1 MSLARYPFDALRD
14 AAALWSDARRR
25 GFKSAFSEILR
36 PEAPG
41 TWQFT
46 KYLLIGG
53 LSVFVFLGSCALFRW
68 AAIHL
73 LGASYESGRLFWNLC
88 EITAGFVPTN
98 AFTYS
103 TNRRWVFVA
112 GKHAPRKE
120 FVLFTAAAAISFA
133 AGQLA
138 AWYLITHSP
147 VSDLLVKLGVIVIS
161 TLVNFVFRKLVVFSS

>member
-1 MSLARYPFDALRD
+1 MSLARYPFDAIRD
-14 AAALWSDARRR
+14 AAAFWSAGRRR
-25 GFKSAFSEILR
+25 GFRSAFSEVLR
-36 PEAPG
+36 PDAPG
-41 TWQFT
+41 SWQFT

-68 AAIHL
+68 LSIEL
-73 LGASYESGRLFWNLC
+73 LGASYESARLFWNLC
-88 EITAGFVPTN
+88 EITAGFIPTN

-103 TNRRWVFVA
+103 TNRRWVFLS

-120 FVLFTAAAAISFA
+120 FILFTSAAAVSFG

-138 AWYLITHSP
+138 AWYLITYCS

-161 TLVNFVFRKLVVFSS
+161 TLVNFVFRKLVVFHS

>member
-161 TLVNFVFRKLVVFSS
+161 TLVNFVFRKLVVFVH

>member
-1 MSLARYPFDALRD
+1 MSLVRYPFDALRD
-14 AAALWSDARRR
+14 AAALWSDGRRR
-25 GFKSAFSEILR
+25 GFRSAFAEVLR
-36 PEAPG
+36 PDAPG

-73 LGASYESGRLFWNLC
+73 LDASYETSRLFWNLC
-88 EITAGFVPTN
+88 EITAGFIPTN

-112 GKHAPRKE
+112 GKHAPQKE
-120 FVLFTAAAAISFA
+120 FVLFTASAAVSFA
-133 AGQLA
+133 AGQVA
-138 AWYLITHSP
+138 AWYLITYSP

-161 TLVNFVFRKLVVFSS
+161 TLVNFVFRKLVVFHS